1 MRIKTNIT
9 AMNATRNQGIVQG
22 SLDKSL
28 EKLSSGY
35 SINRAGDNA
44 AGLAI
49 SEKMRSRIASL
60 DQAINNVDDGIGMA
74 NTAEGAL
81 QEVQSILQRLKTL
94 TVESANGVYTDEARV
109 NIDVEREQLLDEID
123 RIAKSSNFDGIS
135 LFDNALDP
143 PKPAP
148 QESRDTDKNII
159 LQIGAEV
166 DFSNTMKIDR
176 YYLGSDALGLKNL
189 DLKDQWK
196 SHDSIIEVEKAIDA
210 VSKMRSSF
218 GSNSVHLQHTKNS
231 LGVESE
237 NINSAESCIRDTDM
251 TEEITRYTSKN
262 ILLQS
267 SQAMMAQA
275 NQMPQVVV
283 GMLQS

>member
-22 SLDKSL
+22 GLDKSL
-28 EKLSSGY
+28 EKLSTGY

-49 SEKMRSRIASL
+49 SEKMRSRIAAL
-60 DQAINNVDDGIGMA
+60 DQAVNNVDDGIGMA

-94 TVESANGVYTDEARV
+94 TVESANGTYTTVSRGNVDL
-109 NIDVEREQLLDEID
+109 ERKQLLDEID
-123 RIAKSSNFDGIS
+123 RIAESSNFDGIS
-135 LFDNALDP
+135 LFDNDDNA

-148 QESRDTDKNII
+148 QESKDTDKEII

-166 DFSNTMKIDR
+166 DSSNTMKVNR
-176 YYLGSDALGLKNL
+176 YYLGAEAL
-189 DLKDQWK
+189 DLGSLDLTDQWI
-196 SHDSIIEVEKAIDA
+196 SQMSIIKVDNALDA

-237 NINSAESCIRDTDM
+237 NINTAESCIRDTDM
-251 TEEITRYTSKN
+251 AEEITRYTSKN

-267 SQAMMAQA
+267 AQAMMTQA
-275 NQMPQVVV
+275 NQMPQTVL
-283 GMLQS
+283 GLLQS

>member
-1 MRIKTNIT
+1 MRIKTNIA
-9 AMNATRNQGIVQG
+9 AMNTTRNQGMVQG
-22 SLDKSL
+22 CLDKSL
-28 EKLSSGY
+28 EKLSTGY

-60 DQAINNVDDGIGMA
+60 DQAVNNVDDGIGMA

-81 QEVQSILQRLKTL
+81 QEVQSMLQRLKTL
-94 TVESANGVYTDEARV
+94 TVESANGTYTTVARG
-109 NIDVEREQLLDEID
+109 NIDLERQQLLDEID
-123 RIAKSSNFDGIS
+123 RIAGSSNFDGIS
-135 LFDNALDP
+135 LFDNADDP
-143 PKPAP
+143 ITPAP
-148 QESRDTDKNII
+148 QTSKDTDKDII

-166 DFSNTMKIDR
+166 DSSNTMKVNR
-176 YYLGSDALGLKNL
+176 YYLGSKALELDRL
-189 DLKDQWK
+189 DLTNQWK
-196 SHDSIIEVEKAIDA
+196 AHDSIIDVEKAIDA

-275 NQMPQVVV
+275 NQMPQIVL
-283 GMLQS
+283 GFLQS